1 MEGKAVDRRND
12 LGLKLVYVILT
23 AIITFLLSI
32 IFFETYRK
40 AETAIVLSNSNKAD
54 IMVTQEVNKSINKNL
69 ENLNCKVDRLL
80 GLKD

>member
-1 MEGKAVDRRND
+1 MESKIVDRRND

-32 IFFETYRK
+32 VFFETYRK
-40 AETAIVLSNSNKAD
+40 AEAAIVLGNSNKAD